1 MAADEDPLAAAR
13 AALAE
18 GNPDDALRK
27 AFKATKSAVRQQDD
41 DLLLRASEFAA
52 EVAEASTGRLAKEAS
67 QYSVYWRACID
78 EPRDQQPN
86 AWSFLSWFKRGPA
99 QERTPCPECAELI
112 VVGAKTCRFC
122 GYRLDAPS

>member
-1 MAADEDPLAAAR
+1 MDDDDPLAPAR
-13 AALAE
+13 AALTS
-18 GNPDDALRK
+18 GRPDEALRL

-52 EVAEASTGRLAKEAS
+52 EVAAQADGRIAKEAT

-78 EPRDQQPN
+78 EPRDQQPT
-86 AWSFLSWFKRGPA
+86 AWSFLSWFKRAPT

-112 VVGAKTCRFC
+112 VVGAKKCRFC
-122 GYRLDAPS
+122 GHRLDAPG